1 MPFQYPRS
9 IWRGV
14 SIRLRQ
20 GESVAS
26 ISAETGI
33 CQGTL
38 YRWKHQALVDA
49 GMKEGTPSPD
59 AGDLLSA
66 RKRIQQLEDELAIV
80 KAASALYDETA
91 VVPPKGKPQ
100 SSAGLLLRGSRPG
113 GPASPSG

>member
-33 CQGTL
+33 CHGTL

-49 GMKEGTPSPD
+49 GMKEVTPSAD
-59 AGDLLSA
+59 AGDPASA
-66 RKRIQQLEDELAIV
+66 RQRIRQLEDELAIV
-80 KAASALYDETA
+80 KAAS
-91 VVPPKGKPQ
+91 
-100 SSAGLLLRGSRPG
+100 
-113 GPASPSG
+113 

>member
-9 IWRGV
+9 IWRGI

-26 ISAETGI
+26 VSAQTGI

-49 GMKEGTPSPD
+49 GMKIGTPSPD
-59 AGDLLSA
+59 ASDLASA
-66 RKRIQQLEDELAIV
+66 RKRIRQLEDEVAIV
-80 KAASALYDETA
+80 KAASALYDDTM
-91 VVPPKGKPQ
+91 VVPPKEKPW
-100 SSAGLLLRGSRPG
+100 SSMDSSPKDSPPE
-113 GPASPSG
+113 GPASP

>member
-9 IWRGV
+9 VWRGI

-26 ISAETGI
+26 VSAETGI

-59 AGDLLSA
+59 AGDLVSA
-66 RKRIQQLEDELAIV
+66 RKRIWQLEDELTIV
-80 KAASALYDETA
+80 KAASALYDQSA
-91 VVPPKGKPQ
+91 VVPPKEKQQWSTG
-100 SSAGLLLRGSRPG
+100 SSSKDSPPG
-113 GPASPSG
+113 GPASPQG

>member
-9 IWRGV
+9 VWRGI

-20 GESVAS
+20 GESVVS

-49 GMKEGTPSPD
+49 GIKEGTPSPD
-59 AGDLLSA
+59 ASDLVSA
-66 RKRIQQLEDELAIV
+66 RKRIRQLEEELAIV
-80 KAASALYDETA
+80 KAASALFDQTE
-91 VVPPKGKPQ
+91 VVRPKGKPQ
-100 SSAGLLLRGSRPG
+100 SSPGSSPKDSPPA
-113 GPASPSG
+113 GPASA